1 MPRYQPPQLDMLPDG
16 SFRQPPRTPVVTRI
30 FVWAAIIAAI
40 AGALSVAA
48 FALWIALILL
58 PVAIAA
64 GVIAWLAMRFQL
76 WRARRDS
83 AGRREVWRP

>member
-1 MPRYQPPQLDMLPDG
+1 MLPDG
-16 SFRQPPRTPVVTRI
+16 SFRQPPRAPVTTRI

-48 FALWIALILL
+48 FALWIALVLL
-58 PVAIAA
+58 PVALAA

-76 WRARRDS
+76 WRAQRRDP
-83 AGRREVWRP
+83 RRQDVWQP